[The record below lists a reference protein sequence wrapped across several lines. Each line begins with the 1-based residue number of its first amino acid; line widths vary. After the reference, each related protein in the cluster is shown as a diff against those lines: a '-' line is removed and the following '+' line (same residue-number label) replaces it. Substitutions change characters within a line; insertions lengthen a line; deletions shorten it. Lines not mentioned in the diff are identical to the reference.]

1 MEQEGIVLT
10 PIERL
15 IEFYTKELYTE
26 VVFNRDSSEFWKK
39 AQDYVFENSLTSFRE
54 GLTSLINGMNESREM
69 YNYFSALCFRM
80 FSQPFTQ
87 PALDVFAEG
96 FDDIATDKILSQGF
110 QWKAKNLSK
119 VEMLILFLSVHRNE
133 IMLAMDKKITVEK
146 EAALASRSNR
156 GNKRNG

>member
-1 MEQEGIVLT
+1 MEQEGTVLT

-15 IEFYTKELYTE
+15 IECFTRELYTE
-26 VVFNRDSSEFWKK
+26 IMFNRDSSSFWNK
-39 AQDYVFENSLTSFRE
+39 AQDYVFGNSLTSFRE
-54 GLTSLINGMNESREM
+54 GLNDLINGMKESREM

-80 FSQPFTQ
+80 FSQPYTQ

-96 FDDIATDKILSQGF
+96 FDDVADDYILKEGY

-119 VEMLILFLSVHRNE
+119 VEQLILFLSVHRNE
-133 IMLAMDKKITVEK
+133 IMLMMDKRLTADK
-146 EAALASRSNR
+146 EEATAKKVAR